1 MRADLH
7 VCAKKLLLSLAVC
20 TAMIAP
26 NAVADNAMRN
36 IFNGMMTTTS
46 PASFETA
53 TRTGVVGGSFS
64 YRTTNVNTNLVSMS
78 FPKASVGCNG
88 IDVFLGSFSMI
99 NGDQLVQVARG
110 IAQGAAIYAFNVAV
124 SAICADCAATINDIQ
139 KKLQA
144 LNKFAKDSCNAT
156 YSFLSETN
164 GPPSQFANAVS
175 SGPASVLGSLN
186 GLLSDFG
193 SSMTKAPET
202 VSAQVKAKDPEG
214 FAEKFS
220 GNLFYMSFMD
230 IDKGSMNI
238 GGVTELSGYK
248 LAEQLMSLVG
258 TVIINWDA
266 KGEKAGMEVR
276 PSTMTVSDFIMGPP
290 AGGSIKMLKCSPAPD
305 PASARKSQCLVM
317 SEVTDGGF
325 KGLKDTISDLLI
337 QVQTKAISDVRIS
350 DDELRI
356 ISYIGIPTILDSLQT
371 FDVPEGYAYIQDI
384 SAIAATSL
392 VINMLRQVEAK
403 ISAMN
408 IPSESLSG
416 RRQDLIRLSEN
427 LTNQVKAA
435 YELTRS
441 QVGNSSDVISAW
453 DDRRLKRKAFMES
466 LRGTGN

>member
-1 MRADLH
+1 
-7 VCAKKLLLSLAVC
+7 
-20 TAMIAP
+20 
-26 NAVADNAMRN
+26 
-36 IFNGMMTTTS
+36 
-46 PASFETA
+46 
-53 TRTGVVGGSFS
+53 
-64 YRTTNVNTNLVSMS
+64 
-78 FPKASVGCNG
+78 
-88 IDVFLGSFSMI
+88 
-99 NGDQLVQVARG
+99 
-110 IAQGAAIYAFNVAV
+110 
-124 SAICADCAATINDIQ
+124 
-139 KKLQA
+139 
-144 LNKFAKDSCNAT
+144 
-156 YSFLSETN
+156 
-164 GPPSQFANAVS
+164 
-175 SGPASVLGSLN
+175 
-186 GLLSDFG
+186 
-193 SSMTKAPET
+193 
-202 VSAQVKAKDPEG
+202 
-214 FAEKFS
+214 
-220 GNLFYMSFMD
+220 
-230 IDKGSMNI
+230 
-238 GGVTELSGYK
+238 
-248 LAEQLMSLVG
+248 
-258 TVIINWDA
+258 
-266 KGEKAGMEVR
+266 
-276 PSTMTVSDFIMGPP
+276 MGPP

-416 RRQDLIRLSEN
+416 RRQDLTRLSEN

>member
-1 MRADLH
+1 
-7 VCAKKLLLSLAVC
+7 
-20 TAMIAP
+20 
-26 NAVADNAMRN
+26 
-36 IFNGMMTTTS
+36 
-46 PASFETA
+46 
-53 TRTGVVGGSFS
+53 
-64 YRTTNVNTNLVSMS
+64 
-78 FPKASVGCNG
+78 
-88 IDVFLGSFSMI
+88 MI

-139 KKLQA
+139 NKLQA

-156 YSFLSETN
+156 YSFLSEN
-164 GPPSQFANAVS
+164 VGPPSQYANAVS
-175 SGPASVLGSLN
+175 SGPASMLGTLN
-186 GLLSDFG
+186 GLLPDFG
-193 SSMTKAPET
+193 SSMTKSPET
-202 VSAQVKAKDPEG
+202 VTSQVKAKDPEE

-290 AGGSIKMLKCSPAPD
+290 AGGSIKMLKCSPVPD

-317 SEVTDGGF
+317 SEVMDGGF

-416 RRQDLIRLSEN
+416 RRQDLTRLSEN
-427 LTNQVKAA
+427 LSNQVKAA